1 MQRKVITILIFL
13 LSTVVI
19 FNFFTRE
26 ITYNEILRLVVAVLG
41 VTLYFSKGI
50 KYKVLLLIW
59 ISSQLIIIKKN
70 FFSEDLATKTVQS
83 LFDLVQIF
91 SLRFSFFYEVDN
103 YFLSVEFNVLAI
115 IYLIIAGYLMDKN
128 YI

>member
-1 MQRKVITILIFL
+1 LDFF
-13 LSTVVI
+13 ST
-19 FNFFTRE
+19 
-26 ITYNEILRLVVAVLG
+26 Y
-41 VTLYFSKGI
+41 Y
-50 KYKVLLLIW
+50 YKE
-59 ISSQLIIIKKN
+59 K

>member
-1 MQRKVITILIFL
+1 MQRKVITILISL

-70 FFSEDLATKTVQS
+70 FFQKTWQ
-83 LFDLVQIF
+83 QK
-91 SLRFSFFYEVDN
+91 
-103 YFLSVEFNVLAI
+103 LSNL
-115 IYLIIAGYLMDKN
+115 YLI
-128 YI
+128 